1 MKEIN
6 HNDLIARIQTAWV
19 LHAFDINTI
28 LISLPKDE
36 IIWCLY
42 LIEKEQSVNILN
54 YIVNKIQQ
62 FSGLASRLHA
72 V

>member
-1 MKEIN
+1 MGSPAKN
-6 HNDLIARIQTAWV
+6 A
-19 LHAFDINTI
+19 I
-28 LISLPKDE
+28 LISLPKDK

-62 FSGLASRLHA
+62 FAGLASHLQA